1 MPRNDSNSLH
11 LPCGKSCQL
20 KLQSLWRALLHASR
34 GVQHSWGPSACIQD
48 RLDAN
53 TNTTRTHTLT
63 NADID
68 KHFVF
73 IWFSLKLGKYLP
85 EWKRCLRSSS
95 RSPLASDDRQTW
107 SVFKQPTR
115 PMIRALLH
123 SVGKPNY
130 TGSPLQNNADW
141 NCHLSV
147 TTSCQEEKG
156 LIQLQ
161 FEKKKNLHLNYV
173 CRLKLL
179 PSDWHQ
185 QEDIKILIQLD
196 IDEADFC

>member
-1 MPRNDSNSLH
+1 
-11 LPCGKSCQL
+11 
-20 KLQSLWRALLHASR
+20 
-34 GVQHSWGPSACIQD
+34 
-48 RLDAN
+48 
-53 TNTTRTHTLT
+53 
-63 NADID
+63 
-68 KHFVF
+68 
-73 IWFSLKLGKYLP
+73 
-85 EWKRCLRSSS
+85 
-95 RSPLASDDRQTW
+95 
-107 SVFKQPTR
+107 
-115 PMIRALLH
+115 MIRALLH

-141 NCHLSV
+141 NRHLSV

-161 FEKKKNLHLNYV
+161 FFFKKNLHLNYV

-196 IDEADFC
+196 VDEADFC